1 MKTFFKEHK
10 KLINAIIVAL
20 IPLAACIV
28 MTRLNHKTI
37 ADVYPA
43 ASEWND
49 ELFYYKQVECSVL
62 DGTPNG
68 YFGYNESSAEKLSYG
83 AWSPLIM
90 SWWIVFSKAF
100 GFTPLSMVIAN
111 ILIMSISVFLFGLL
125 SNLSEN
131 RLFLLAPI
139 FLLTTPL
146 ARYMLSYMPE
156 IFIISFAVVFMGLTV
171 GYAKSERKLL
181 RFIFMLVIAA
191 IMTLLRPYMVVF
203 FLFALA
209 VTKKDDIAKHLITFA
224 GMFLSLIVYFLV
236 EKNYTA
242 EYLGDVYSTEWISE
256 FRNFGFVAGIKNLI
270 STLIHMTGAI
280 ASSCLG
286 ALKNGYAIGIYFF
299 VFLFFMFMF
308 FGEWIRRTRKKDES
322 ARLALAMLL
331 CDLAMLAAIIY
342 MYSLH
347 DGFRHLLIFIVAG
360 ELLAIGLSKGSYSKE
375 LITVLVLLVLFVIKG
390 KDPVYFKPYYDGAIT
405 GVGSDEIKEFNEQLK
420 ARMVATDEL
429 SWDNTVVMVLTDRK
443 TDEAPEKASMI
454 KWQYGYGIPE
464 GFAISLC
471 ENSYVS
477 DNLSGIKSK
486 YIYLQTGG
494 TVEEKIKD
502 RAELIASNNDVSVYR
517 FKGKK

>member
-1 MKTFFKEHK
+1 
-10 KLINAIIVAL
+10 
-20 IPLAACIV
+20 
-28 MTRLNHKTI
+28 
-37 ADVYPA
+37 
-43 ASEWND
+43 
-49 ELFYYKQVECSVL
+49 
-62 DGTPNG
+62 
-68 YFGYNESSAEKLSYG
+68 
-83 AWSPLIM
+83 
-90 SWWIVFSKAF
+90 
-100 GFTPLSMVIAN
+100 
-111 ILIMSISVFLFGLL
+111 
-125 SNLSEN
+125 
-131 RLFLLAPI
+131 
-139 FLLTTPL
+139 
-146 ARYMLSYMPE
+146 
-156 IFIISFAVVFMGLTV
+156 
-171 GYAKSERKLL
+171 
-181 RFIFMLVIAA
+181 
-191 IMTLLRPYMVVF
+191 
-203 FLFALA
+203 
-209 VTKKDDIAKHLITFA
+209 
-224 GMFLSLIVYFLV
+224 
-236 EKNYTA
+236 
-242 EYLGDVYSTEWISE
+242 
-256 FRNFGFVAGIKNLI
+256 
-270 STLIHMTGAI
+270 
-280 ASSCLG
+280 
-286 ALKNGYAIGIYFF
+286 
-299 VFLFFMFMF
+299 
-308 FGEWIRRTRKKDES
+308 
-322 ARLALAMLL
+322 
-331 CDLAMLAAIIY
+331 

-347 DGFRHLLIFIVAG
+347 DGFRHLLIFLVAG

>member
-1 MKTFFKEHK
+1 MKTFFKEHR

-20 IPLAACIV
+20 IPLAACII
-28 MTRLNHKTI
+28 MTRFDHKTI

-90 SWWIVFSKAF
+90 SWWIVFSKTF
-100 GFTPLSMVIAN
+100 GFTTLSMIIAN
-111 ILIMSISVFLFGLL
+111 ILIMSIAVFLFGLL
-125 SNLSEN
+125 SDMPEN
-131 RLFLLAPI
+131 RLYLLAPI

-156 IFIISFAVVFMGLTV
+156 IFIISFVVVFMGLAV
-171 GYAKSERKLL
+171 GFKSSERKLL
-181 RFIFMLVIAA
+181 RFIFMLAIAA
-191 IMTLLRPYMVVF
+191 FMTLLRPYMAAF

-209 VTKKDDIAKHLITFA
+209 VTKKDEIVKHIATFMC
-224 GMFLSLIVYFLV
+224 MFLSLIAYFLI
-236 EKNYTA
+236 ERSFTA
-242 EYLGDVYSTEWISE
+242 EYLGNVYSTEWISE
-256 FRNFGFVAGIKNLI
+256 FKNFGIVAGINNLFT
-270 STLIHMTGAI
+270 TLLHMLVAI
-280 ASSCLG
+280 AQSCFG
-286 ALKNGYAIGIYFF
+286 ALKSGYAIGIYFF
-299 VFLFFMFMF
+299 VFLFFTFLF
-308 FGEWIRRTRKKDES
+308 FGEWVRRKRKKDETS
-322 ARLALAMLL
+322 GLALAMLL

-360 ELLAIGLSKGSYSKE
+360 ELLAIGLSKGNYSKE

-390 KDPVYFKPYYDGAIT
+390 KDPVYFKPYYDGGVT
-405 GVGSDEIKEFNEQLK
+405 GVRYYEIDGFNEELK

-429 SWDNTVVMVLTDRK
+429 SWDNTVIMVLADHKPDSDNTAD
-443 TDEAPEKASMI
+443 TMI
-454 KWQYGYGIPE
+454 KWQYGYSVPE

-471 ENSYVS
+471 ESSYVT
-477 DNLSGIKSK
+477 DNISKLKSK

-494 TVEEKIKD
+494 SVEAKIKG
-502 RAELIASNNDVSVYR
+502 RAELIASNEDVSVYR
-517 FKGKK
+517 LKGKK

>member
-20 IPLAACIV
+20 IPLAACII
-28 MTRLNHKTI
+28 MTRFDHKTI

-100 GFTPLSMVIAN
+100 GFTPLSMIIAN
-111 ILIMSISVFLFGLL
+111 IILFSIAVFSFGMF
-125 SNLSEN
+125 SNISEN
-131 RLFLLAPI
+131 RLYLLAPV

-156 IFIISFAVVFMGLTV
+156 IFIISFVVVFMGLVV
-171 GYAKSERKLL
+171 GYRHSERKLL

-191 IMTLLRPYMVVF
+191 FMTLLRPYMAVF

-209 VTKKDDIAKHLITFA
+209 VTKKDEMIKHLIVFMS
-224 GMFLSLIVYFLV
+224 MFVSLILYFLV
-236 EKNYTA
+236 EKYYTA
-242 EYLGDVYSTEWISE
+242 EYLGDVYSTDWISE
-256 FRNFGFVAGIKNLI
+256 FKNFGIVAGINNLFT
-270 STLIHMTGAI
+270 TLLHMLVAI
-280 ASSCLG
+280 ARSCLG
-286 ALKNGYAIGIYFF
+286 ALRSGYAIGIYFF
-299 VFLFFMFMF
+299 VFLFFTLMFLC
-308 FGEWIRRTRKKDES
+308 EWVKRKRKKDETS
-322 ARLALAMLL
+322 GLALAMLG

-360 ELLAIGLSKGSYSKE
+360 ELLEIGLSKGNYSKE

-390 KDPVYFKPYYDGAIT
+390 KDPVYFKPYYDTGLT
-405 GVGSDEIKEFNEQLK
+405 GVRSEKIDGFNEELK

-429 SWDNTVVMVLTDRK
+429 SWDNTVVMVLTDCDK
-443 TDEAPEKASMI
+443 EADSETASMI
-454 KWQYGYGIPE
+454 KWQYGYSLPE

-471 ENSYVS
+471 ENAYVL
-477 DNLSGIKSK
+477 DNLGKLKSK

-494 TVEEKIKD
+494 TVEEKVKG
-502 RAELIASNNDVSVYR
+502 RAELIASNEDVSVYR